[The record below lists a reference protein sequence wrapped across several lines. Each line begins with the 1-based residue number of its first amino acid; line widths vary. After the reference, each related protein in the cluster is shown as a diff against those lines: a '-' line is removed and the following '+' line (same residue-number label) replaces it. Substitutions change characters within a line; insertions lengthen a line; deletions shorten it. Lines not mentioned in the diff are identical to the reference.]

1 MADGS
6 SSSRACH
13 YCGKPSP
20 VVRLTRDHIVP
31 RFAVR
36 ALRLP
41 SSHVL
46 YGMNLVPACQP
57 CNGEKGAFRSEC
69 RCLRCRRAWDTYIV
83 LVQVVGNGKMLVAA

>member
-1 MADGS
+1 MTSAS
-6 SSSRACH
+6 SSRRACH
-13 YCGKPSP
+13 YCGKTA
-20 VVRLTRDHIVP
+20 VVGRLTKDHIVP

-57 CNGEKGAFRSEC
+57 CNGEKGSLRSSC
-69 RCLRCRRAWDTYIV
+69 RCLKCRRAWDTYIV
-83 LVQVVGNGKMLVAA
+83 LVNVIGNGKMLVAA